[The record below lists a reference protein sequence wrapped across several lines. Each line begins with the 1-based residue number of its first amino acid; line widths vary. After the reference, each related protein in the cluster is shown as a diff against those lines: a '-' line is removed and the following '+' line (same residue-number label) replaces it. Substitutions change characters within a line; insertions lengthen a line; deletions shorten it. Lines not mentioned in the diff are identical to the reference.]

1 MNMVYIILIGIF
13 IIYFLLTF
21 YASRSLKTLKV
32 PRWVE
37 WLFWL
42 ITIGVV
48 IHLLYHWF
56 CRGKVVWSA
65 PQQYAIAGLL
75 TWLIICLFVTL
86 PLLLEDITRLIKAIF
101 RKPTNA
107 PRIPSRRK
115 FVSTLGWGLAAIPF
129 ASILYSIFKGKYN
142 YKVWK
147 YTLYFDNLPKAFDG
161 YRITQISDIH
171 CGSFDNYEKI
181 HYGVE
186 LINSQK
192 SDVILFTGD
201 LVNNLANEVHNW
213 KSLFATLQAPDGVF
227 SIMGNH
233 DYGDYSSWE
242 TPEAKQQNLEHL
254 FQLQKQMGW
263 QLLLNEHCYLER
275 NGEKIALI
283 GVENWGHGRF
293 SKYGDLNKAM
303 EGVNTEDFKILMS
316 HDPTHWQEVV
326 LPENKDVQLTLSGHT
341 HGMQCGIEIPGW
353 LKWSPS
359 QYIYKYWGGMYE
371 EDGKYLNV
379 NRGFGYHAFPGRL
392 GVWPEITVIELKCGN
407 QALEVDKQQNS

>member
-42 ITIGVV
+42 ITIGVI

-181 HYGVE
+181 RYGVD

-275 NGEKIALI
+275 DGEKIALI

-326 LPENKDVQLTLSGHT
+326 LPENKDIQLTLSGHT

-371 EDGKYLNV
+371 EGGKYLNV

-392 GVWPEITVIELKCGN
+392 GVWPEITVIELKT
-407 QALEVDKQQNS
+407 K

>member
-181 HYGVE
+181 RYGVD

-201 LVNNLANEVHNW
+201 LVNNLANEVQNW

-275 NGEKIALI
+275 DGEKIALI

-371 EDGKYLNV
+371 EGGKYLNV

-392 GVWPEITVIELKCGN
+392 GVWPEITVIELKT
-407 QALEVDKQQNS
+407 K

>member
-1 MNMVYIILIGIF
+1 MVYIILIGIF

-65 PQQYAIAGLL
+65 PQQYAVAGLL

-181 HYGVE
+181 RYGVE

-213 KSLFATLQAPDGVF
+213 KSLFATLQASDGVF

-326 LPENKDVQLTLSGHT
+326 LPENKDIQLTLSGHT

-392 GVWPEITVIELKCGN
+392 GVWPEITVIELKT
-407 QALEVDKQQNS
+407 K

>member
-42 ITIGVV
+42 ITIGVI

-171 CGSFDNYEKI
+171 CGSYDNYENI
-181 HYGVE
+181 RYGVD
-186 LINSQK
+186 LIKSQK

-242 TPEAKQQNLEHL
+242 TTEAKQQNLEHL

-275 NGEKIALI
+275 DGEKIALI

-326 LPENKDVQLTLSGHT
+326 LPENKDIQLTLSGHT

-371 EDGKYLNV
+371 EGGKYLNV

-392 GVWPEITVIELKCGN
+392 GVWPEITVIELKT
-407 QALEVDKQQNS
+407 K

>member
-42 ITIGVV
+42 ITIGVI

-65 PQQYAIAGLL
+65 PQQYAVAGLL

-101 RKPTNA
+101 RKPTNKA

-147 YTLYFDNLPKAFDG
+147 YTLYFDDLPKAFDG

-181 HYGVE
+181 RYGVE

-242 TPEAKQQNLEHL
+242 TTEAKQQNLEHL

-326 LPENKDVQLTLSGHT
+326 LPENKDIQLTLSGHT

-392 GVWPEITVIELKCGN
+392 GVWPEITVIELKT
-407 QALEVDKQQNS
+407 K

>member
-42 ITIGVV
+42 ITIGVI

-181 HYGVE
+181 RYGVE

-242 TPEAKQQNLEHL
+242 TSEAKQQNLEHL

-303 EGVNTEDFKILMS
+303 EGINTEDFKILMS

-326 LPENKDVQLTLSGHT
+326 LPENKDIQLTLSGHT

-371 EDGKYLNV
+371 EGGKYLNV

-392 GVWPEITVIELKCGN
+392 GVWPEITVIELKT
-407 QALEVDKQQNS
+407 K

>member
-65 PQQYAIAGLL
+65 PQQYAVAGLL

-107 PRIPSRRK
+107 SRIPSRRK

-181 HYGVE
+181 RYGVE

-326 LPENKDVQLTLSGHT
+326 LPENKDIQLTLSGHT

-371 EDGKYLNV
+371 EGGKYLNV

-392 GVWPEITVIELKCGN
+392 GVWPEITVIELKT
-407 QALEVDKQQNS
+407 K

>member
-42 ITIGVV
+42 ITIEVV
-48 IHLLYHWF
+48 IYLLYHWF

-86 PLLLEDITRLIKAIF
+86 PLLLEDITQLIKAIF
-101 RKPTNA
+101 RKPTNT

-181 HYGVE
+181 RYGVE

-275 NGEKIALI
+275 DGEKIALI

-303 EGVNTEDFKILMS
+303 EGINTEDFKILMS

-326 LPENKDVQLTLSGHT
+326 LPENKDIQLTLSGHT

-371 EDGKYLNV
+371 EGGKYLNV

-392 GVWPEITVIELKCGN
+392 GVWPEITVIELKT
-407 QALEVDKQQNS
+407 K

>member
-42 ITIGVV
+42 ITIGVI

-101 RKPTNA
+101 RKPTNKA

-181 HYGVE
+181 RYGVE

-242 TPEAKQQNLEHL
+242 TSEAKQQNLEHL

-326 LPENKDVQLTLSGHT
+326 LPENKDIQLTLSGHT

-371 EDGKYLNV
+371 EGGKYLNV

-392 GVWPEITVIELKCGN
+392 GVWPEITVIELKT
-407 QALEVDKQQNS
+407 K

>member
-21 YASRSLKTLKV
+21 YASRSLKNLKV

-181 HYGVE
+181 RYGVE

-227 SIMGNH
+227 SIRGNH

-263 QLLLNEHCYLER
+263 QLLLNKHCYLER

-326 LPENKDVQLTLSGHT
+326 LPENKDIQLTLSGHT

-392 GVWPEITVIELKCGN
+392 GVWPEITVIELKT
-407 QALEVDKQQNS
+407 K

>member
-171 CGSFDNYEKI
+171 CGSFDNYENI
-181 HYGVE
+181 RYGVE

-263 QLLLNEHCYLER
+263 QLLLNKHCYLER

-326 LPENKDVQLTLSGHT
+326 LPENKDIQLTLSGHT

-392 GVWPEITVIELKCGN
+392 GVWPEITVIELKT
-407 QALEVDKQQNS
+407 K

>member
-115 FVSTLGWGLAAIPF
+115 FVSTLGWGLAAISF

-181 HYGVE
+181 RYGVE

-213 KSLFATLQAPDGVF
+213 KSLFATLQASDGVF

-326 LPENKDVQLTLSGHT
+326 LPENKDIQLTLSGHT

-392 GVWPEITVIELKCGN
+392 GVWPEITVIELKT
-407 QALEVDKQQNS
+407 K

>member
-181 HYGVE
+181 RYGVE

-242 TPEAKQQNLEHL
+242 TPRAKQQNLEHL

-275 NGEKIALI
+275 NGKKIALI

-326 LPENKDVQLTLSGHT
+326 LPENKDIQLTLSGHT

-371 EDGKYLNV
+371 EGGKYLNV

-392 GVWPEITVIELKCGN
+392 GVWPEITVIELKT
-407 QALEVDKQQNS
+407 K

>member
-32 PRWVE
+32 PCWVE

-181 HYGVE
+181 RYGVE

-263 QLLLNEHCYLER
+263 QLLLNKHCYLER

-326 LPENKDVQLTLSGHT
+326 LPENKDIQLTLSGHT

-392 GVWPEITVIELKCGN
+392 GVWPEITVIELKT
-407 QALEVDKQQNS
+407 K

>member
-13 IIYFLLTF
+13 IIYFLLIF

-181 HYGVE
+181 RYGVE

-275 NGEKIALI
+275 DGEKIALI

-326 LPENKDVQLTLSGHT
+326 LPENKDIQLTLSGHT

-371 EDGKYLNV
+371 EGGKYLNV

-392 GVWPEITVIELKCGN
+392 GVWPEITVIELKT
-407 QALEVDKQQNS
+407 K

>member
-1 MNMVYIILIGIF
+1 MNMIYIILIGIF

-32 PRWVE
+32 PHWVE

-65 PQQYAIAGLL
+65 PQQYAVAGLL

-181 HYGVE
+181 RYGVE

-242 TPEAKQQNLEHL
+242 TSEAKQQNLEHL

-303 EGVNTEDFKILMS
+303 EGINTEDFKILMS

-326 LPENKDVQLTLSGHT
+326 LPENKDIQLTLSGHT

-371 EDGKYLNV
+371 EGGKYLNV

-392 GVWPEITVIELKCGN
+392 GVWPEITVIELKT
-407 QALEVDKQQNS
+407 K

>member
-1 MNMVYIILIGIF
+1 MVYIILIGIF

-65 PQQYAIAGLL
+65 PQQYAVAGLL

-181 HYGVE
+181 RYGVE

-326 LPENKDVQLTLSGHT
+326 LPENKDIQLTLSGHT

-371 EDGKYLNV
+371 EGGKYLNV

-392 GVWPEITVIELKCGN
+392 GVWPEITVIELKT
-407 QALEVDKQQNS
+407 K

>member
-181 HYGVE
+181 RYGVD

-263 QLLLNEHCYLER
+263 QLLLNKHCYLER

-326 LPENKDVQLTLSGHT
+326 LPENKDIQLTLSGHT

-371 EDGKYLNV
+371 EGGKYLNV

-392 GVWPEITVIELKCGN
+392 GVWPEITVIELKT
-407 QALEVDKQQNS
+407 K

>member
-42 ITIGVV
+42 ITIGVI

-65 PQQYAIAGLL
+65 PQQYAVAGLL

-181 HYGVE
+181 RYGVE

-326 LPENKDVQLTLSGHT
+326 LPENKDIQLTLSGHT

-392 GVWPEITVIELKCGN
+392 GVWPEITVIELKT
-407 QALEVDKQQNS
+407 K

>member
-65 PQQYAIAGLL
+65 PQQYAIAELL

-181 HYGVE
+181 RYGVE

-293 SKYGDLNKAM
+293 SKYGDLNKAI

-326 LPENKDVQLTLSGHT
+326 LPENKDIQLTLSGHT

-392 GVWPEITVIELKCGN
+392 GVWPEITVIELKT
-407 QALEVDKQQNS
+407 K

>member
-86 PLLLEDITRLIKAIF
+86 PLLFEDITRLIKAIF

-181 HYGVE
+181 RYGVE

-275 NGEKIALI
+275 DGEKIALI

-326 LPENKDVQLTLSGHT
+326 LPENKDIQLTLSGHT

-359 QYIYKYWGGMYE
+359 QYIYKYWGGRYE
-371 EDGKYLNV
+371 EGGKYLNV

-392 GVWPEITVIELKCGN
+392 GVWPEITVIELKT
-407 QALEVDKQQNS
+407 K

>member
-42 ITIGVV
+42 ITIGVI

-147 YTLYFDNLPKAFDG
+147 YTLYFDNLPKAFNG

-181 HYGVE
+181 RYGVE

-275 NGEKIALI
+275 DGEKIALI

-326 LPENKDVQLTLSGHT
+326 LPENKDIQLTLSGHT

-371 EDGKYLNV
+371 EGGKYLNV

-392 GVWPEITVIELKCGN
+392 GVWPEITVIELKT
-407 QALEVDKQQNS
+407 K

>member
-86 PLLLEDITRLIKAIF
+86 PLLLEDITRPIKAIF

-181 HYGVE
+181 RYGVE

-326 LPENKDVQLTLSGHT
+326 LPENKDIQLTLSGHT

-392 GVWPEITVIELKCGN
+392 GVWPEITVIELKT
-407 QALEVDKQQNS
+407 K

>member
-181 HYGVE
+181 RYGVD

-201 LVNNLANEVHNW
+201 LVNNLANEVQNW

-275 NGEKIALI
+275 DGEKIALI

-303 EGVNTEDFKILMS
+303 EGVNTEDCKILMS

-326 LPENKDVQLTLSGHT
+326 LPENKDIQLTLSGHT

-371 EDGKYLNV
+371 EGGKYLNV

-392 GVWPEITVIELKCGN
+392 GVWPEITVIELKT
-407 QALEVDKQQNS
+407 K

>member
-181 HYGVE
+181 RYGVE

-303 EGVNTEDFKILMS
+303 EGINTEDFKILMS

-326 LPENKDVQLTLSGHT
+326 LPENKDIQLTLSGHT

-392 GVWPEITVIELKCGN
+392 GVWPEITVIELKT
-407 QALEVDKQQNS
+407 K

>member
-65 PQQYAIAGLL
+65 PLQYAVAGLL

-181 HYGVE
+181 RYGVD

-254 FQLQKQMGW
+254 FDLQKQMGW

-316 HDPTHWQEVV
+316 HDPTHWQEIV
-326 LPENKDVQLTLSGHT
+326 LPENKDIQLTLSGHT

-392 GVWPEITVIELKCGN
+392 GVWPEITVIELKT
-407 QALEVDKQQNS
+407 K

>member
-1 MNMVYIILIGIF
+1 MVYIILIGIF

-37 WLFWL
+37 WLFWF

-48 IHLLYHWF
+48 IYLLYHWF

-181 HYGVE
+181 RYGVE

-275 NGEKIALI
+275 DGEKIALI

-326 LPENKDVQLTLSGHT
+326 LPENKDIQLTLSGHT

-359 QYIYKYWGGMYE
+359 QYIYKYWGGIYE
-371 EDGKYLNV
+371 EGGKYLNV

-392 GVWPEITVIELKCGN
+392 GVWPEITVIELKT
-407 QALEVDKQQNS
+407 K

>member
-181 HYGVE
+181 RYGVE

-213 KSLFATLQAPDGVF
+213 KSLFATLQASDGVF

-293 SKYGDLNKAM
+293 SKYGNLNKAM
-303 EGVNTEDFKILMS
+303 EGLNIEDFKILMS

-326 LPENKDVQLTLSGHT
+326 LPENKDIQLTLSGHT

-392 GVWPEITVIELKCGN
+392 GVWPEITVIELKT
-407 QALEVDKQQNS
+407 K

>member
-101 RKPTNA
+101 RKPTNT

-181 HYGVE
+181 RYGVE

-242 TPEAKQQNLEHL
+242 TFEAKQQNLEHL

-303 EGVNTEDFKILMS
+303 EGINTEDFKILMS

-326 LPENKDVQLTLSGHT
+326 LPENKDIQLTLSGHT
-341 HGMQCGIEIPGW
+341 HGMQCGIEIPEW

-371 EDGKYLNV
+371 EGGKYLNV

-392 GVWPEITVIELKCGN
+392 GVWPEITVIELKT
-407 QALEVDKQQNS
+407 K

>member
-65 PQQYAIAGLL
+65 PQQYAVAGLL

-181 HYGVE
+181 RYGVD

-275 NGEKIALI
+275 DGEKIALI

-326 LPENKDVQLTLSGHT
+326 LPENKDIQLTLSGHT

-392 GVWPEITVIELKCGN
+392 GVWPEITVIELKT
-407 QALEVDKQQNS
+407 K

>member
-32 PRWVE
+32 PHWVE

-42 ITIGVV
+42 ITIGVI

-65 PQQYAIAGLL
+65 PQQYAVAGLL
-75 TWLIICLFVTL
+75 TWLTICLFVTL

-129 ASILYSIFKGKYN
+129 ASIFYSIFKGKYN

-181 HYGVE
+181 RYGVE

-242 TPEAKQQNLEHL
+242 TTEAKQQNLEHL

-293 SKYGDLNKAM
+293 SKYGDLNRAM
-303 EGVNTEDFKILMS
+303 EGINTEDFKILMS

-326 LPENKDVQLTLSGHT
+326 LPENKDIQLTLSGHT

-359 QYIYKYWGGMYE
+359 QYIYKYWGGIYE
-371 EDGKYLNV
+371 EGGKYLNV

-392 GVWPEITVIELKCGN
+392 GVWPEITVIELKT
-407 QALEVDKQQNS
+407 K

>member
-65 PQQYAIAGLL
+65 PQQYAVAGLL

-181 HYGVE
+181 RYGVE

-326 LPENKDVQLTLSGHT
+326 LPENKDIQLTLSGHT

-392 GVWPEITVIELKCGN
+392 GVWPEITVIELKT
-407 QALEVDKQQNS
+407 K

>member
-65 PQQYAIAGLL
+65 PQQYAIAELL

-181 HYGVE
+181 RYGVE

-316 HDPTHWQEVV
+316 HDPTHLQEVV
-326 LPENKDVQLTLSGHT
+326 LPENKDIQLTLSGHT

-392 GVWPEITVIELKCGN
+392 GVWPEITVIELKT
-407 QALEVDKQQNS
+407 K

>member
-1 MNMVYIILIGIF
+1 MVYIILIGIF

-65 PQQYAIAGLL
+65 PQQYAVAGLL

-181 HYGVE
+181 RYGVD

-316 HDPTHWQEVV
+316 HDPTHWQEIV
-326 LPENKDVQLTLSGHT
+326 LPENKDIQLTLSGHT

-392 GVWPEITVIELKCGN
+392 GVWPEITVIELKT
-407 QALEVDKQQNS
+407 K

>member
-1 MNMVYIILIGIF
+1 MVYIILIGIF

-181 HYGVE
+181 RYGVD

-242 TPEAKQQNLEHL
+242 TSEAKQQNLEHL

-326 LPENKDVQLTLSGHT
+326 LPENKDIQLTLSGHT

-371 EDGKYLNV
+371 EGGKYLNV

-392 GVWPEITVIELKCGN
+392 GVWPEITVIELKT
-407 QALEVDKQQNS
+407 K

>member
-42 ITIGVV
+42 ITIGVI

-101 RKPTNA
+101 RKPTNKA

-181 HYGVE
+181 RYGVD

-242 TPEAKQQNLEHL
+242 TTEAKQQNLEHL

-275 NGEKIALI
+275 DGEKIALI

-326 LPENKDVQLTLSGHT
+326 LPENKDIQLTLSGHT

-392 GVWPEITVIELKCGN
+392 GVWPEITVIELKT
-407 QALEVDKQQNS
+407 K

>member
-42 ITIGVV
+42 ITIGVI

-101 RKPTNA
+101 RKPTNKA

-181 HYGVE
+181 RYGVD

-275 NGEKIALI
+275 DGEKIALI

-326 LPENKDVQLTLSGHT
+326 LPENKDIQLTLSGHT

-392 GVWPEITVIELKCGN
+392 GVWPEITVIELKT
-407 QALEVDKQQNS
+407 K

>member
-48 IHLLYHWF
+48 IYLLYHWF

-326 LPENKDVQLTLSGHT
+326 LPENKDIQLTLSGHT

-392 GVWPEITVIELKCGN
+392 GVWPEITVIELKT
-407 QALEVDKQQNS
+407 K

>member
-101 RKPTNA
+101 RKPINA

-115 FVSTLGWGLAAIPF
+115 FLSTLGWGLAAIPF

-147 YTLYFDNLPKAFDG
+147 YTLYFYNLPKAFDG

-181 HYGVE
+181 RYGIE

-242 TPEAKQQNLEHL
+242 TREAKQQNLEHL

-326 LPENKDVQLTLSGHT
+326 LLENKDIQLTLSGHT

-371 EDGKYLNV
+371 EGGKYLNV

-392 GVWPEITVIELKCGN
+392 GVWPEITVIELKT
-407 QALEVDKQQNS
+407 K